1 MPIARGTTRTDE
13 GELLEGARRLDEAA
27 LSTIFDLYYEP
38 LYRYIYRH
46 IGVSLTAEDLV
57 ADVFRSFLEQLRV
70 QRGPTTYLKAWLYR
84 VAHNLIVDELRR
96 NKHRVHE
103 QLDEEWRSPGPQ
115 VQDEVQQSLARQ
127 VTEAALRS
135 LTGKQRAVLE
145 LKYLHGLD
153 TEEIAETLKMST
165 GTVKALQHRGL
176 QAMRRH
182 LKEKGVLD
190 ATDL

>member
-1 MPIARGTTRTDE
+1 MPEGRGTTRIDE
-13 GELLEGARRLDEAA
+13 SELLEGARRLDETA
-27 LSTIFDLYYEP
+27 LRTIFDVYYEP

-57 ADVFRSFLEQLRV
+57 ADVFRSLLEQLQA

-96 NKHRVHE
+96 NKHRDHDE
-103 QLDEEWRSPGPQ
+103 LDEEWSAHGAQ
-115 VQDEVQQSLARQ
+115 VQDEVQQSFARQ
-127 VTEAALRS
+127 VTNDALQG
-135 LTGKQRAVLE
+135 LTDKQRAVLE

-153 TEEIAETLKMST
+153 APEIAQTLKMSV

-176 QAMRRH
+176 QAMRRQ
-182 LKEKGVLD
+182 LKQKGVLD
-190 ATDL
+190 ETDL